1 VTEEERRTLDEFI
14 EKAIDGAAYVPPEAL
29 EAYWR
34 MRLNQAVGKG
44 LNLVELCGKCRTRL

>member
-14 EKAIDGAAYVPPEAL
+14 GKAIDGAAYVPPEAL